1 MTMKKTDRTATS
13 RRDSLR
19 LLAAALAAPVLLPRR
34 ALAQSAAQD
43 APPPRA
49 AAAETTA
56 GAGGPWPSA
65 EKLMQTNAE
74 NVALLKKVR
83 LRNGDAPDQLP
94 RPPLPGAQRKAGRR

>member
-1 MTMKKTDRTATS
+1 MTMKKTFRTATS

-19 LLAAALAAPVLLPRR
+19 LLAAALAAPMLLPRR
-34 ALAQSAAQD
+34 ASAQSAAQD
-43 APPPRA
+43 APTARPLP
-49 AAAETTA
+49 AETTA
-56 GAGGPWPSA
+56 GGGGLWPSA

-94 RPPLPGAQRKAGRR
+94 RPPLPGAQRRGRR